1 MRLWILI
8 FMDFCTSRKADI
20 YQINQNSEPVK
31 VQKQRLGYSEISQ
44 IDFMLNQSERK
55 ILWFTHCALYSV
67 FSILPS
73 LILGYIG
80 DRIGYRTVLIIN
92 LILAGI
98 SATSFDWTPRFTEYI
113 RTPTIHFNAT
123 SDQNEV
129 LKFVWPLDCNSENIT
144 ATDCKNDPI
153 LSDEDF
159 SLNLDQFVNCTNSMD
174 GSDLELDMLP
184 NFTCKF
190 NKKRNCVSCAFEIA
204 S

>member
-1 MRLWILI
+1 M
-8 FMDFCTSRKADI
+8 
-20 YQINQNSEPVK
+20 
-31 VQKQRLGYSEISQ
+31 
-44 IDFMLNQSERK
+44 
-55 ILWFTHCALYSV
+55 
-67 FSILPS
+67 
-73 LILGYIG
+73 
-80 DRIGYRTVLIIN
+80 
-92 LILAGI
+92 ILAGI

-144 ATDCKNDPI
+144 GIDCENDPI

-159 SLNLDQFVNCTNSMD
+159 WLNLDQFANCTTSMD

-190 NKKRNCVSCAFEIA
+190 QKKIA
-204 S
+204 

>member
-1 MRLWILI
+1 M
-8 FMDFCTSRKADI
+8 
-20 YQINQNSEPVK
+20 
-31 VQKQRLGYSEISQ
+31 
-44 IDFMLNQSERK
+44 
-55 ILWFTHCALYSV
+55 
-67 FSILPS
+67 FSILPT

-144 ATDCKNDPI
+144 VTDCENDPI

-159 SLNLDQFVNCTNSMD
+159 WLNLDQFANCTNSMD

-190 NKKRNCVSCAFEIA
+190 NKK
-204 S
+204 